1 MYNKDVLNTMFGGVY
16 YPRGEELKQACDAV
30 RYERKNGKI
39 VDEKYT
45 IPEEITQEMLD
56 EFNEKVAQYTKLSKD
71 EIMNC
76 TNWMLGRRIPLSV
89 PESLIEK
96 CVFEEPK
103 EMVEYVKSICEQ
115 YGE

>member
-1 MYNKDVLNTMFGGVY
+1 MIKNELNGVEFDNY
-16 YPRGEELKQACDAV
+16 IMNSEGLKQTRDM
-30 RYERKNGKI
+30 YYQDIKDGK
-39 VDEKYT
+39 VVNEQYT

-76 TNWMLGRRIPLSV
+76 TNWMLGRRIPLPV
-89 PESLIEK
+89 PESLIKK

-103 EMVEYVKSICEQ
+103 EMVEYVNSICEQ

>member
-1 MYNKDVLNTMFGGVY
+1 MIENELNGVEFDNY
-16 YPRGEELKQACDAV
+16 IMNSEELKQACDAV
-30 RYERKNGKI
+30 RYENKNGKI
-39 VDEKYT
+39 VYEKYT

-76 TNWMLGRRIPLSV
+76 TNWMLGKRIPLPV

-103 EMVEYVKSICEQ
+103 ELVEYVNSICEQ